1 MTELVAL
8 QREAAIPK
16 VIGKHVYG
24 ELYDCDT
31 KILRNK
37 RVLKN
42 IVIEAA
48 KIGNMTLLD
57 VKSWKIGDG
66 VSIVA
71 IVLESHIAVHTWPE
85 FSFATVDVYSCGEH
99 TYPEAA
105 FRYIATNLRAKK
117 IIRGY
122 VDRSYRG

>member
-8 QREAAIPK
+8 QREVTIPK

-31 KILRNK
+31 KLLRSK

-71 IVLESHIAVHTWPE
+71 IVLESHIAIHTWPE
-85 FSFATVDVYSCGEH
+85 FSFATVDVYSCGKH
-99 TYPEAA
+99 TNPEAA
-105 FRYIATNLRAKK
+105 FSYIATSLKAKK
-117 IIRGY
+117 IVRGY